1 MQNIK
6 NKIISKLQ
14 QTQEDHNVKIALAI
28 ESGSRAWGFAS
39 EDSDYDCRFIY
50 ANPKDWYVSI
60 FDKKDTIIYD
70 ADKIFDI
77 NGWDIKKVL
86 KHISKSN
93 AVMFEWLSSN
103 QIYMKNDEVKIILD
117 DLAADFF
124 NPIAVSY
131 HYLSI
136 AKNKLN
142 EILKDEKYE
151 KYEINKA
158 KLKKYFYVMRPI
170 ANLNFIYDFNKM
182 PPIEYDKTLSH
193 IKLDDKI
200 YEQIQI
206 LKNIK
211 IKTDESFEIPKNDIL
226 IDYFNNQI
234 NEFNIKLKNIKY
246 NKQISYKN
254 IDIAFIKILEL
265 M

>member
-1 MQNIK
+1 MQNI
-6 NKIISKLQ
+6 NDNIISKLK
-14 QTQEDHNVKIALAI
+14 QTEEDHNVKIALAI

-50 ANPKDWYVSI
+50 THPKDWYISV

-70 ADKIFDI
+70 VDKIFDI

-103 QIYMKNDEVKIILD
+103 QIYVKNDEVKIILN

-124 NPIAVSY
+124 NPISVSY

-142 EILKDEKYE
+142 EILDDEI
-151 KYEINKA
+151 INNKT

-182 PPIEYDKTLSH
+182 PPIEYDKTLSC
-193 IKLDDKI
+193 IKIDDKI
-200 YEQIQI
+200 YDQIQI
-206 LKNIK
+206 FKNIK
-211 IKTDESFEIPKNDIL
+211 IKTDESFEIPRNDIL
-226 IDYFNNQI
+226 IGYFNNQI
-234 NEFNIKLKNIKY
+234 NEFSIKIKNIKH
-246 NKQISYKN
+246 NKSYKN
-254 IDIAFIKILEL
+254 IDTAFIKILEL
-265 M
+265 MW